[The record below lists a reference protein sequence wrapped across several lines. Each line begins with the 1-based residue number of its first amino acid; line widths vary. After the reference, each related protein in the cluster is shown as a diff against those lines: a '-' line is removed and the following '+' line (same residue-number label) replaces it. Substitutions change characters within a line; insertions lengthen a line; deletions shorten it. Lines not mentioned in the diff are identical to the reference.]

1 MTSIYRKVFSRAFRS
16 HWDREN
22 RWRIDGDM
30 AEWSLWQRIKQSDIE
45 VKSHVFTGGEFYRQR
60 YYLGDN
66 IIQGSIKQVQFHI
79 GVGVVG
85 RECPRAKA
93 ESKKQCVDLEST
105 SVWMGI
111 GWRWSRAHTREE
123 TRGIQREF
131 RSERA
136 DALRRIGLVVAQ
148 MSSTRLPVCAES
160 WEPRS
165 SFLRGSRRA
174 ESLVPPE

>member
-1 MTSIYRKVFSRAFRS
+1 MYSPEGNFTDNDTTSEIILFKVPSNRRS
-16 HWDREN
+16 
-22 RWRIDGDM
+22 
-30 AEWSLWQRIKQSDIE
+30 S
-45 VKSHVFTGGEFYRQR
+45 TG
-60 YYLGDN
+60 
-66 IIQGSIKQVQFHI
+66 

-93 ESKKQCVDLEST
+93 ESKKQCVDPEST

-131 RSERA
+131 GSERA